1 MRTDRASG
9 RGAAVL
15 VAAATLAGVVAIAR
29 PLSAVDA
36 LLVVTVVG
44 LAVAGLH
51 ELVTTRSARDRLI
64 GALLVAAA
72 VVLAV
77 RPVWGVRALVTA
89 LGVVLIGEGLLAVHR
104 RRSWWDA
111 AWGTGLVLLGLLA
124 LAWPDISVFVLG
136 VLLGVRLVLVGF
148 PGLARALP
156 RPVAATLVLVTAL
169 ALCGYTVVITST
181 SPEPGRFYTAPADTP
196 RSPGLLLR
204 AEPFTTDVPTGARAW
219 RILYSTTRAGDEPT
233 IASAVVAVPD
243 DQLMS
248 RTPVIAWAHGTT
260 GLESR
265 CAPSLRQ
272 RNTVGAGGIAAVH
285 AALDRGWAVVAPDY
299 PGLGTGGVQPYLI
312 GSGEARSVLDA
323 VRAARRIPQLNLGR
337 RTVVWGHSQGGHA
350 ALWTAMTQPD
360 YAPDVAL
367 SGVAAVSPVSNPTT
381 FLRDLQ
387 RRPVG
392 TIFVAY
398 ALAAYEATY
407 DDVDVDD
414 HVRASAQLPIDRIAS
429 RCLRSKASRV
439 SLTQAQVMADRF
451 VAGSLYDGALARRL
465 SENDATGAITSPLL
479 IAQGERDRVVTL
491 RLQDDYVRD
500 RCAAG
505 QSLDYRTYAG
515 RGHGDLLREE
525 SPFVDELLDWT
536 ADRFSS
542 KPTTTT
548 C

>member
-1 MRTDRASG
+1 MRLDRSSRPGGSAL
-9 RGAAVL
+9 AAV
-15 VAAATLAGVVAIAR
+15 AALAGVVAIAR

-36 LLVVTVVG
+36 LLIVTVVV
-44 LAVAGLH
+44 LAVAGVH
-51 ELVTTRSARDRLI
+51 ELVTARTARDRLI
-64 GALLVAAA
+64 GVLLVTAAI
-72 VVLAV
+72 VLAV
-77 RPVWGVRALVTA
+77 RPVWGVRALVVA

-104 RRSWWDA
+104 RRSWWDVA
-111 AWGTGLVLLGLLA
+111 GGVGLVLLGLLA
-124 LAWPDISVFVLG
+124 LAWPDISVFIVG
-136 VLLGVRLVLVGF
+136 VLLGVRLLLVGF
-148 PGLARALP
+148 PGLAPDLP
-156 RPVAATLVLVTAL
+156 RPVTATVVLTTAV
-169 ALCGYTVVITST
+169 ALCGYTVVVTST
-181 SPEPGRFYTAPADTP
+181 VPEPGRFYTAPAEAP

-204 AEPFTTDVPTGARAW
+204 AEPFTTDVPSGARAW

-233 IASAVVAVPD
+233 IASAVVAVPR
-243 DQLMS
+243 DQLMG
-248 RTPVIAWAHGTT
+248 RAPVIAWAHGTT

-265 CAPSLRQ
+265 CAPSLRA
-272 RNTVGAGGIAAVH
+272 RHTVGAGGIAAVH

-323 VRAARRIPQLNLGR
+323 VRAARRIPQLDLGR

-350 ALWTAMTQPD
+350 ALWTAMSQPD
-360 YAPDVAL
+360 YAPDVSL
-367 SGVAAVSPVSNPTT
+367 SGVVAVSPVSNPTT

-398 ALAAYEATY
+398 ALAAYDATY
-407 DDVDVDD
+407 DDVDTGD
-414 HVRASAQLPIDRIAS
+414 HVRASARLPIDRIAS
-429 RCLRSKASRV
+429 RCLRSKAAQV
-439 SLTQAQVMADRF
+439 SLTQARVMADRF
-451 VAGSLYDGALARRL
+451 VAGSLYEGALARRL
-465 SENDATGAITSPLL
+465 SENDATGAITAPLL
-479 IAQGERDRVVTL
+479 IAQGESDRVVTL
-491 RLQDDYVRD
+491 RLQDDYVRG

-515 RGHGDLLREE
+515 RGHGDLLRAT

-536 ADRFSS
+536 ADRFAS